1 MAGGSTG
8 SRGCY
13 CNRKEQHG
21 QRVDYA
27 DRWHNGGEMKIDTIR
42 NKDLRKYSILPIRA
56 VQDPEI
62 NRTAALAVLAVI
74 CSYTDELGRTFVS
87 QARIAKDLGISRP
100 AVNRQIKRLFDHGYL
115 VYARKQY
122 KDQKTNTV
130 KVIYDDEAKAE
141 DDARSNL
148 SAREQMEL
156 AEREAGLAGVTS
168 GVTGESVAGV
178 TSEVT
183 PRCNTRVNTH
193 VTSEV
198 TQNETLTSNINDIK
212 GDARKLCVLFLRFA
226 DSFGTPRNYQE
237 RDEMVME
244 SWIRQG
250 LDQDTWTQILENHLA
265 YCRQERR
272 DFARGIG
279 YFQKPVQRALS
290 SSKDKRVADVL
301 RKTAAAVRR
310 L

>member
-1 MAGGSTG
+1 MPGS
-8 SRGCY
+8 CW
-13 CNRKEQHG
+13 NRKEGYG
-21 QRVDYA
+21 QRIDCA
-27 DRWHNGGEMKIDTIR
+27 KLSPNGGGMKIETIR

-56 VQDPEI
+56 VQDPGI

-100 AVNRQIKRLFDHGYL
+100 AVNRQIKRLFDAGYL

-168 GVTGESVAGV
+168 GVTGEPVAGV

-212 GDARKLCVLFLRFA
+212 GEARRLCVLFLKIA
-226 DSFGTPRNYQE
+226 ESFGTPRNYQQ
-237 RDEMVME
+237 RDEQVME

-250 LDQDTWTQILENHLA
+250 LDQETWAGILVSHA
-265 YCRQERR
+265 DYCAREKR

-290 SSKDKRVADVL
+290 GSKDKRVADVL
-301 RKTAAAVRR
+301 RKTTAAVRR

>member
-1 MAGGSTG
+1 
-8 SRGCY
+8 
-13 CNRKEQHG
+13 
-21 QRVDYA
+21 
-27 DRWHNGGEMKIDTIR
+27 MKIETIR

-56 VQDPEI
+56 VQDPGI

-100 AVNRQIKRLFDHGYL
+100 AVNRQIKRLFDAGYL

-168 GVTGESVAGV
+168 
-178 TSEVT
+178 EVT
-183 PRCNTRVNTH
+183 PRCNTRVNTP

-212 GDARKLCVLFLRFA
+212 GEARRLCVLFLKIA
-226 DSFGTPRNYQE
+226 ESFGTPRNYQQ
-237 RDEMVME
+237 RDEQVME

-250 LDQDTWTQILENHLA
+250 LDQETWAGILVSHA
-265 YCRQERR
+265 DYCAREKR

-290 SSKDKRVADVL
+290 GSKDKRVADVL
-301 RKTAAAVRR
+301 RKTTAAVRR